1 MLSRVA
7 DGFYWMSRYLER
19 AEHQAR
25 VVDVYLSL
33 TLDDPT
39 DTGGLVLLSSIG
51 AGREGTGDDDGDDDE
66 TIVEVPRAVEPAGRI
81 APEYLAAVTTS
92 IVRARENA
100 RQIREQI
107 SSAMWE
113 QLNSLYLTV
122 GTAGSTHTHDPAA
135 FMRSTIDRS
144 HLFHGVTEAT
154 LSHGEGWQYME
165 LGRYLERA
173 MTTAS
178 MLQDYFEA
186 HGTDGSHAQVTASRA
201 DYGAGVGLLRACAA
215 LEAYCRH
222 YTADIRPERLAE
234 FLLLNP
240 EFPRSTRFAADRI
253 EDSLRAIARRLGRQA
268 TGRPERFAGR
278 LRAALNYGTVDEI
291 LEDNVVRYLEQLRK
305 QCAQIHGALYQTY
318 ITYPIETAIAR

>member
-39 DTGGLVLLSSIG
+39 DTVGLALLSSIG
-51 AGREGTGDDDGDDDE
+51 PQSEATTDEEQGEELQDRRAAEQPGR
-66 TIVEVPRAVEPAGRI
+66 V
-81 APEYLAAVTTS
+81 APEYLTAVTTS

-122 GTAGSTHTHDPAA
+122 GTAGISHTHDPGA

-154 LSHGEGWQYME
+154 LSHGEGWHYME
-165 LGRYLERA
+165 LGRYMERA

-178 MLQDYFEA
+178 MLQDYFDE
-186 HGTDGSHAQVTASRA
+186 HGIHGSHGQVTASRA

-253 EDSLRAIARRLGRQA
+253 EESLRAIARGLGRQA

-291 LEDNVVRYLEQLRK
+291 LEDNVVRYLEHLRK

>member
-19 AEHQAR
+19 AEHSAR

-39 DTGGLVLLSSIG
+39 DKVGLDLLKSIAPAGSDGGKPAEEPDV
-51 AGREGTGDDDGDDDE
+51 TE
-66 TIVEVPRAVEPAGRI
+66 TRAGRI
-81 APEYLAAVTTS
+81 APEYLTAVS
-92 IVRARENA
+92 HSVVRARENA

-122 GTAGSTHTHDPAA
+122 GTAGISHMHDPGA
-135 FMRSTIDRS
+135 FMRSTVDRS

-165 LGRYLERA
+165 LGRYIERA

-178 MLQDYFEA
+178 MLQQYFVE
-186 HGTDGSHAQVTASRA
+186 HDGPYTQAGSSTN

-253 EDSLRAIARRLGRQA
+253 EDSLRAIARGLGRQA
-268 TGRPERFAGR
+268 NGRPERFAGR

-291 LEDNVVRYLEQLRK
+291 LEDNVVRYVEHLRK
-305 QCAQIHGALYQTY
+305 QCAQIHSAINQTY

>member
-19 AEHQAR
+19 AEQQAR
-25 VVDVYLSL
+25 VIDVYLSL

-39 DTGGLVLLSSIG
+39 DTVGHALLASVVPK
-51 AGREGTGDDDGDDDE
+51 ADDGPDDGND
-66 TIVEVPRAVEPAGRI
+66 AVSADPPAGRV
-81 APEYLAAVTTS
+81 APEYLSAVTES
-92 IVRARENA
+92 VVRARENA

-107 SSAMWE
+107 SSTMWE

-122 GTAGSTHTHDPAA
+122 GTAGISHAQDPGG

-154 LSHGEGWQYME
+154 LSHGEGWHYME

-178 MLQDYFEA
+178 MLQQYFSDHA
-186 HGTDGSHAQVTASRA
+186 VHGAHAQITTGHS

-234 FLLLNP
+234 FLLLNA
-240 EFPRSTRFAADRI
+240 EFPRSSRFAADRI
-253 EDSLRAIARRLGRQA
+253 EDSLRAIARGLGRQA
-268 TGRPERFAGR
+268 AGRPERFAGR

-291 LEDNVVRYLEQLRK
+291 LEDDIVGYVEQLRR
-305 QCAQIHGALYQTY
+305 QCSQIHGALYQTY

>member
-19 AEHQAR
+19 AEQQAR
-25 VVDVYLSL
+25 VIDVYLSL

-39 DTGGLVLLSSIG
+39 DTVGHALLASVIPQP
-51 AGREGTGDDDGDDDE
+51 DDE
-66 TIVEVPRAVEPAGRI
+66 PLEEQQPIPQAGRI
-81 APEYLAAVTTS
+81 APEYLSVVTES
-92 IVRARENA
+92 VVRARENA

-122 GTAGSTHTHDPAA
+122 GTAGISHAHDPGG
-135 FMRSTIDRS
+135 FMRSTIDRA

-154 LSHGEGWQYME
+154 LSHGEGWHYME

-178 MLQDYFEA
+178 MLEEYFSE
-186 HGTDGSHAQVTASRA
+186 HGVDGSHAQVTASRA

-234 FLLLNP
+234 FLLLNA

-253 EDSLRAIARRLGRQA
+253 EESLLAIARGLGRQA

-278 LRAALNYGTVDEI
+278 LRAALDYGTVDEI
-291 LEDNVVRYLEQLRK
+291 LEDDILGYVEQLRK
-305 QCAQIHGALYQTY
+305 QCGQIHGALYQTY
-318 ITYPIETAIAR
+318 ITYPIETALAR

>member
-39 DTGGLVLLSSIG
+39 ETVGRALLASMG
-51 AGREGTGDDDGDDDE
+51 AAEPESDE
-66 TIVEVPRAVEPAGRI
+66 TTGTAAACPGPIG
-81 APEYLAAVTTS
+81 PEYLEAVTTS
-92 IVRARENA
+92 IIKARENA

-122 GTAGSTHTHDPAA
+122 GTAGITHSHDPGA
-135 FMRSTIDRS
+135 FMRSTVDRT

-154 LSHGEGWQYME
+154 LSHGEGWHYME
-165 LGRYLERA
+165 LGRYIERA

-178 MLQDYFEA
+178 MLQRYFEDRDS
-186 HGTDGSHAQVTASRA
+186 HEPDSSPGTPV
-201 DYGAGVGLLRACAA
+201 DYGLGVGLLRACAA
-215 LEAYCRH
+215 LEAYVRH
-222 YTADIRPERLAE
+222 YTADIRSERLAE

-253 EDSLRAIARRLGRQA
+253 EESLRAIARGLGRQA

-291 LEDNVVRYLEQLRK
+291 LEDNVVRYLEHLRK

>member
-25 VVDVYLSL
+25 VIDVYLSL

-39 DTGGLVLLSSIG
+39 DTVGRALLTSIG
-51 AGREGTGDDDGDDDE
+51 AATAPDDDAEDA
-66 TIVEVPRAVEPAGRI
+66 PAEPSPGPI
-81 APEYLAAVTTS
+81 GPEYLAAVNTS

-107 SSAMWE
+107 SSVMWE

-122 GTAGSTHTHDPAA
+122 GTAGIGHSHDPGA
-135 FMRSTIDRS
+135 FMRSTVDRA

-154 LSHGEGWQYME
+154 LSHGEGWHYME

-178 MLQDYFEA
+178 MLQRYFDDREA
-186 HGTDGSHAQVTASRA
+186 ADVEEIPGAAVDSGS
-201 DYGAGVGLLRACAA
+201 GAGVGLLRACAA
-215 LEAYCRH
+215 LEAYVRH

-234 FLLLNP
+234 FLLLNA

-253 EDSLRAIARRLGRQA
+253 EESLRSIARGLGRQA

-291 LEDNVVRYLEQLRK
+291 LEDNVVRYLEHLRK

>member
-25 VVDVYLSL
+25 VVDVYRSL

-39 DTGGLVLLSSIG
+39 DSVGRALLTSIG
-51 AGREGTGDDDGDDDE
+51 ASPPPDREADDDE
-66 TIVEVPRAVEPAGRI
+66 AIEPSSGPMG
-81 APEYLAAVTTS
+81 PEYLAAVNAS

-107 SSAMWE
+107 SSVMWE

-122 GTAGSTHTHDPAA
+122 GTAGISHGHDPGA
-135 FMRSTIDRS
+135 FMRSTVDRA

-154 LSHGEGWQYME
+154 LSHGEGWHYME

-178 MLQDYFEA
+178 MLQRYFEDREA
-186 HGTDGSHAQVTASRA
+186 LDPEDTPGSPVDS
-201 DYGAGVGLLRACAA
+201 GAGVGLLRACAA
-215 LEAYCRH
+215 LEAYVRH

-234 FLLLNP
+234 FLLLNA

-253 EDSLRAIARRLGRQA
+253 EESLRAIARGLGRQA

-291 LEDNVVRYLEQLRK
+291 LEDNVVRYLEHLRK

>member
-19 AEHQAR
+19 AEQQAR
-25 VVDVYLSL
+25 VIDVYLSL

-39 DTGGLVLLSSIG
+39 DTVGHALLTSVLPEQDDDPESEDEAVPTDPQ
-51 AGREGTGDDDGDDDE
+51 AGR
-66 TIVEVPRAVEPAGRI
+66 V
-81 APEYLAAVTTS
+81 APEYLSAVTES
-92 IVRARENA
+92 VVRARENA

-122 GTAGSTHTHDPAA
+122 GTAGISHAQDPGG
-135 FMRSTIDRS
+135 FMRSTIDRA
-144 HLFHGVTEAT
+144 HLFHGVTQAT
-154 LSHGEGWQYME
+154 LSHGEGWHYME

-178 MLQDYFEA
+178 MLQQYFSD
-186 HGTDGSHAQVTASRA
+186 HGVDGSHAQVTASRA

-234 FLLLNP
+234 FLLLNA
-240 EFPRSTRFAADRI
+240 EFPRSTQFAADRI
-253 EDSLRAIARRLGRQA
+253 EDSLRAIARGLGRQA

-291 LEDNVVRYLEQLRK
+291 LEDDIVGYVEQLRR
-305 QCAQIHGALYQTY
+305 QCSQIHSALYQTY

>member
-25 VVDVYLSL
+25 VIDVYIRL

-39 DTGGLVLLSSIG
+39 DSVGRTLLTSIG
-51 AGREGTGDDDGDDDE
+51 ASTASGDDEEAPE
-66 TIVEVPRAVEPAGRI
+66 TEPSPGSVG
-81 APEYLAAVTTS
+81 PEYLAAVTTS

-107 SSAMWE
+107 SFAMWE

-122 GTAGSTHTHDPAA
+122 GTTGIGDSHDQGA
-135 FMRSTIDRS
+135 FMRSTVDRS

-154 LSHGEGWQYME
+154 LSHGEGWHYME

-173 MTTAS
+173 MITAS
-178 MLQDYFEA
+178 MLQRYFEDREA
-186 HGTDGSHAQVTASRA
+186 RGAREVSGAPVDDGT
-201 DYGAGVGLLRACAA
+201 GAGVGLLRACAA
-215 LEAYCRH
+215 LEAYVRH

-234 FLLLNP
+234 FLLLNA

-253 EDSLRAIARRLGRQA
+253 EESLRAIARGLGRQA

-291 LEDNVVRYLEQLRK
+291 LEDSVVRYLEQLRK

-318 ITYPIETAIAR
+318 ITYPIETAIPR